1 MFPASTIIFI
11 KCRNRYHMK
20 NNIRYKGN
28 INITFV
34 IIFLKSQKLPAML
47 LCLGEPPVR
56 CFCCI
61 FISFLI
67 FMLMFFILFLMF
79 YYHLSMFFILLLYL
93 HLPLSSFCCCSF
105 TFSFRRHPSPF
116 RGLSPGFLHFI
127 FYFQP
132 SPLQIDSRHFH
143 FRQFHLAASATALS
157 EHFLPSSVFYFTLL
171 PDILTCI
178 YQGFPGSQQFFL
190 EVCRAS
196 C

>member
-1 MFPASTIIFI
+1 MFLLYLHFIFDLHVDVLHFI
-11 KCRNRYHMK
+11 FDVLLSFIDVFH
-20 NNIRYKGN
+20 
-28 INITFV
+28 FV
-34 IIFLKSQKLPAML
+34 VVS
-47 LCLGEPPVR
+47 
-56 CFCCI
+56 
-61 FISFLI
+61 SFAVV
-67 FMLMFFILFLMF
+67 
-79 YYHLSMFFILLLYL
+79 FILLLFI
-93 HLPLSSFCCCSF
+93 HIF
-105 TFSFRRHPSPF
+105 FSTSYPSPF

-127 FYFQP
+127 FYLQP

-171 PDILTCI
+171 PDILTCV